1 MSENREIKQ
10 WITVHG
16 NHIPIYDGQSK
27 QQAYIAWI
35 NKRNDEIREK
45 IKRDEQEE
53 SLKNQQIQKAKE
65 EADKLNDK
73 IEKPVLSG
81 NYKASTPQMRDIA
94 IQTAEEMQRD
104 FPLLHKSFEVKYEK
118 YMDAMG
124 YGFADRIE
132 LNGAMIKKRL
142 ASGHLTEKELRSVIA
157 HELTHM
163 MQNRWW
169 QRIGKKG
176 EDYNKF
182 IDDIWN
188 SSVNKYIES
197 NPKFSLAEI
206 NKMTSNQY
214 GGGGHSRYGGDSVER
229 MAVAVEMAYKGN
241 NDAVANVGRLLIDE
255 MKKWR

>member
-1 MSENREIKQ
+1 MEKNKREPVD

-16 NHIPIYDGQSK
+16 NHVPVYDGQSK
-27 QQAYIAWI
+27 QQAWIAWI
-35 NKRNDEIREK
+35 NRRNDEIREK

-53 SLKNQQIQKAKE
+53 ERKNQQIEENKK
-65 EADKLNDK
+65 EADRLNDK
-73 IEKPVLSG
+73 IEKPIISG
-81 NYKASTPQMRDIA
+81 SYKATDEMKSLAM
-94 IQTAEEMQRD
+94 QTAEEMQKD

-118 YMDAMG
+118 YMGAMG
-124 YGFADRIE
+124 YGFSDRIE

-163 MQNRWW
+163 MQARWW

-176 EDYNKF
+176 DDYNKF

-188 SSVNKYIES
+188 SAVNKYIES
-197 NPKFSLAEI
+197 HPKLSLADI

-229 MAVAVEMAYKGN
+229 MAVAVQMAYQGN
-241 NDAVANVGRLLIDE
+241 NDAVADVGRLLITE
-255 MKKWR
+255 MKKWE